1 MLVLAGTV
9 PLDDPDIIEG
19 TAAIVNGKLK
29 VSDHY
34 LDISAGTSAM
44 GAAATIAS
52 SYLGIEPPYCI
63 LAGDLGTGDGS
74 ANLYS
79 YLCEELF
86 STAPEVVTLHYMMPK
101 IYEMVDFGFA
111 LEENKHKPLLVAD
124 AGGMYGAK
132 ISGIG
137 HIFDLFTPDK
147 GEMAFLADPD
157 AAHPMFVNENLYD
170 FPDERIPEMVEIAS
184 ENGSLPDNLLI
195 KGSVDHVVQNGSIT
209 KTVEKPNLPA
219 MEAVGGTGDTLTGI
233 TSALIQS
240 GETIENACYKAAII
254 NRMAGVYCKIKPDT
268 QIPKLVN
275 MIPKALEFVMDGG
288 YIE

>member
-1 MLVLAGTV
+1 MLVLAGTI
-9 PLDDPDIIEG
+9 PKDDARIIEG
-19 TAAIVNGKLK
+19 AAAITNGKLN
-29 VSDHY
+29 VGGQY

-44 GAAATIAS
+44 VAAATITS
-52 SYLGIEPPYCI
+52 SYLDIEKPYCVF
-63 LAGDLGTGDGS
+63 AGDLGKGDGS
-74 ANLYS
+74 TNLYS
-79 YLCEELF
+79 YLCNELF
-86 STAPEVVTLHYMMPK
+86 LTAPDVVTLHYMMPK

-170 FPDERIPEMVEIAS
+170 FPDERIPEMVQKGS
-184 ENGSLPDNLLI
+184 QNGSLPDNLLI
-195 KGSVDHVVQNGSIT
+195 KGSVDYVVQNGNIT
-209 KTVEKPNLPA
+209 KTVDRPNLPA

-233 TSALIQS
+233 ASTLIQS
-240 GETIENACYKAAII
+240 GETIENACYRAAII
-254 NRMAGVYCKIKPDT
+254 NRMAGEYCKIMPDT
-268 QIPKLVN
+268 RIPKLIN
-275 MIPKALEFVMDGG
+275 KIPQALKFVMDGD

>member
-1 MLVLAGTV
+1 MLALAGTI
-9 PLDDPDIIEG
+9 PKDDPGIIEG
-19 TAAIVNGKLK
+19 TAIVIEDEINVGGQ
-29 VSDHY
+29 Y
-34 LDISAGTSAM
+34 LDISAGTTAM
-44 GAAATIAS
+44 VAAATITS
-52 SYLGIEPPYCI
+52 SCLGIEKPYCVF
-63 LAGDLGTGDGS
+63 AGDLGQGDGS

-79 YLCEELF
+79 YLCDELF
-86 STAPEVVTLHYMMPK
+86 SIAPDVVTLHYMMPK
-101 IYEMVDFGFA
+101 IYEMVNFGFA

-170 FPDERIPEMVEIAS
+170 FPDERIPEIVKNAYQS
-184 ENGSLPDNLLI
+184 NSLPDNMLI
-195 KGSVDHVVQNGSIT
+195 KGSVDYVVQNGSIT
-209 KTVEKPNLPA
+209 KTVDRPNLPA

-233 TSALIQS
+233 VSALIQS
-240 GETIENACYKAAII
+240 GETIENACLQGAMI
-254 NRMAGVYCKIKPDT
+254 NRMAGEYCEIKPNT
-268 QIPKLVN
+268 QIPKLIN
-275 MIPKALEFVMDGG
+275 SIPQALEFVMDGD

>member
-1 MLVLAGTV
+1 MLVLAGTI
-9 PLDDPDIIEG
+9 PKDNAGIIEG
-19 TAAIVNGKLK
+19 TATIVEDKLN
-29 VSDHY
+29 VGGQY

-44 GAAATIAS
+44 VAAATITS
-52 SYLGIEPPYCI
+52 SYLGIEKPYCVF
-63 LAGDLGTGDGS
+63 AGDLGLGDGS

-79 YLCEELF
+79 YLCDELF
-86 STAPEVVTLHYMMPK
+86 STAPDVVTLHYMMPK
-101 IYEMVDFGFA
+101 IYEMVNFGFA

-170 FPDERIPEMVEIAS
+170 FPDERIPKMVEIAS
-184 ENGSLPDNLLI
+184 KNGSLPDNLLI
-195 KGSVDHVVQNGSIT
+195 KGSVDYVVQSTNIT
-209 KTVEKPNLPA
+209 KTVEKPDIPA

-233 TSALIQS
+233 VSALIQS
-240 GETIENACYKAAII
+240 GETIENACYKSAII
-254 NRMAGVYCKIKPDT
+254 NRMAGQYCKIKPDT
-268 QIPKLVN
+268 KIPKLIN
-275 MIPKALEFVMDGG
+275 SIPQALEFVMDGD